1 VHTLLPRWNFHPTT
15 VLLLLYHD
23 LGQLQHAVAAA
34 AAPAR
39 RRRPGALHVAPAARA
54 GLPGTRGLQ
63 ARAGVSTFDAAA
75 VLARSAVGGSSAAT
89 AAAAV
94 FRLPAV
100 LPIVLFLAVV
110 VAFVFGQGS
119 D

>member
-1 VHTLLPRWNFHPTT
+1 MHTLLPRWNFHPTT

-75 VLARSAVGGSSAAT
+75 VLARSAVGGSSAA

>member
-1 VHTLLPRWNFHPTT
+1 MHTLLPRWNFHPTT

-75 VLARSAVGGSSAAT
+75 VLARSAVGGSSAA
-89 AAAAV
+89 AAV